1 MTYLRTLI
9 RDRRGT
15 ASIEAAVML
24 PLMGLCWVALFF
36 RFQGIEK
43 EMEIAVEAR
52 RDAWVFSAQGCEVEE
67 GSEIPK
73 GIGLE
78 CNEQASWMSAIENIP
93 FVGFLI
99 TTFAGFELSK
109 TARVDHTAPP
119 LLGGGT
125 TTLAYPYSLMCNEK
139 SRTADYLLKSCI
151 CEQVSAMGL
160 SLSFAVD
167 CPKKPP
173 RDGANCPK

>member
-1 MTYLRTLI
+1 MAYLRTLI
-9 RDRRGT
+9 RDMRGT
-15 ASIEAAVML
+15 ASVEAAVML

-43 EMEIAVEAR
+43 EMDAAVEAR
-52 RDAWVFSAQGCEVEE
+52 RDAWVFSAQGCEVED
-67 GSEIPK
+67 GDPEIPK
-73 GIGLE
+73 GIALE
-78 CNEQASWMSAIENIP
+78 CNEKASWMSAIEKIP

-99 TTFAGFELSK
+99 TTFAGFELKK
-109 TARVDHTAPP
+109 TAHRDHTAPP

-125 TTLAYPYSLMCNEK
+125 TDLAYPYSLMCNEK
-139 SRTADYLLKSCI
+139 SRTATYLLKSCI

-173 RDGANCPK
+173 RGGANCD